1 MRMTNLNFT
10 ESQNVQGWKGPLWVI
25 SSKPLPKQGHLQ
37 QAAQDRVQA
46 GLEFL
51 SVFKDF
57 ISWICIKGRKVY
69 INV

>member
-1 MRMTNLNFT
+1 MTNLNFT

-57 ISWICIKGRKVY
+57 IS
-69 INV
+69 